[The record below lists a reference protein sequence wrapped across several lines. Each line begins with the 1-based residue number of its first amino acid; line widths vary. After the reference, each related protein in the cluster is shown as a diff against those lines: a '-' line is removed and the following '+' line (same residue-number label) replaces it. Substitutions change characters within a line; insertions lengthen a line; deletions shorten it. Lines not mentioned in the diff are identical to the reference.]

1 MRTEGIERAPLD
13 EIEDLYRRRYRS
25 FLRFALAL
33 LGGERELAND
43 AVQETFARAVRAR
56 SKFRGDGSLEAW
68 LYRTLVNH
76 CRDLQRAA
84 MRSRS
89 AGVDFA
95 LTGAATAENGHPDD
109 GELRAAVAALP
120 ERQKL
125 MLFLR
130 HYADLDYATIG
141 AVVGARRG
149 TVAATLHAAHA
160 ALRETLKEKTG

>member
-1 MRTEGIERAPLD
+1 MRTAATNRARLE
-13 EIEDLYRRRYRS
+13 EIEELYRLRYRS

-33 LGGERELAND
+33 LGGERELASD

-76 CRDLQRAA
+76 CRDLQRDSIRA
-84 MRSRS
+84 RS
-89 AGVDFA
+89 AGHELA
-95 LTGAATAENGHPDD
+95 LSNASMAENGHSDD
-109 GELRAAVAALP
+109 AELRAALAALP
-120 ERQKL
+120 DRQKL

-141 AVVGARRG
+141 AVVGVRRG
-149 TVAATLHAAHA
+149 TVAATLHAAHT
-160 ALRETLKEKTG
+160 ALRETLKERAR